1 MSKTVD
7 ATLHLEWSPGHV
19 RALDRATGKSTAAQA
34 IGELGPAL
42 HGHKNVLVG
51 VGRSSIFLKT
61 LGLPRATPEDLRNLL
76 GVRLGQ
82 LFPLP
87 ASELAFDF
95 LQTDAPTPDGFL
107 TVVAAMRSKDLLQLR
122 AELSQAGLKATAIR
136 PVALGAAVAAKDA
149 GLPDALVVE
158 SVGEGLTLDVI
169 QGGVLRFSR
178 TTPGGDVVAEAQ
190 RTIAAAGVDRLP
202 TLETQARDA
211 SRSSLGRLGESPAFH
226 FALSDDR
233 LKEQK
238 DKLAGRTRLAG
249 LMLLSGV
256 LLATLIG
263 VDRADDAAAV
273 KKAEG
278 KWARELTQLRST
290 RALETKKAQEA
301 TAQNETL
308 TRAFQPA
315 QPLSDVTSAISD
327 ALPQNVWLTGLNVE
341 RGKPVQLR
349 GTATRADDVAKLV
362 GALSGNPRF
371 RDVRLVFANGAK
383 IRETPIVQFNLSAT
397 AVGNLPLPEAP
408 KGKKG
413 ARPAAKAKTTE
424 EAK

>member
-1 MSKTVD
+1 MSKTID

-19 RALDRATGKSTAAQA
+19 RALDRASGKTNSAQA

-42 HGHKNVLVG
+42 SGHKSVLVG

-61 LGLPRATPEDLRNLL
+61 LGLPRATPDDLRNLL
-76 GVRLGQ
+76 AVRLGQ

-87 ASELAFDF
+87 ASELSFDF
-95 LQTDAPTPDGFL
+95 VQTDAPTPEGFL

-122 AELSQAGLKATAIR
+122 AELAQAGLKATAIR

-158 SVGEGLTLDVI
+158 SAGEGLTLDVV

-178 TTPGGDVVAEAQ
+178 TTPGGDIVAEAQ

-233 LKEQK
+233 AKEQK

-249 LMLLSGV
+249 LMLLSGI

-273 KKAEG
+273 TRANG

-290 RALETKKAQEA
+290 RDFETGKAQAA
-301 TAQNETL
+301 TAQNDTL

-315 QPLSDVTSAISD
+315 QPLSDIASAVSD

-349 GTATRADDVAKLV
+349 GTATRAEDVAKLV
-362 GALSGNPRF
+362 DALSGNSRF
-371 RDVRLVFANGAK
+371 RDVRLVFANSGK
-383 IRETPIVQFNLSAT
+383 IKETTVVQFNLAAT
-397 AVGNLPLPEAP
+397 AVGNLPLPEPP
-408 KGKKG
+408 KGKK
-413 ARPAAKAKTTE
+413 AKAKPGASG
-424 EAK
+424 AKK